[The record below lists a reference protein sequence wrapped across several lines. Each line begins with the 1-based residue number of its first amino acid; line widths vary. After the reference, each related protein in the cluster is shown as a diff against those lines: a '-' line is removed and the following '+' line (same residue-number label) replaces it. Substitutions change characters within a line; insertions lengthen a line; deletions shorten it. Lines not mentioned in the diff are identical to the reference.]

1 MFSRDLRSDPKKL
14 VGCGAALT
22 LGFAAVLSIAAV
34 TPRARLNVMQA
45 VSVVFLTTVAWR
57 FRASQGQ
64 IVNPESNDSSE
75 WGLLAVATVLGTL
88 VWATM
93 LNFYFVGD
101 DFGIL
106 AVAQA
111 PLFSQVKS
119 VFLHGDGA
127 GVFYRPLT
135 FTSYFLDHTVWGAIP
150 VGYHLTNLVLHLVT
164 IAGLFAFCR
173 QLGISRQS
181 AAITAGVFASMPIHV
196 EAVAWMSGR
205 FDVLSTA
212 IIVWAA
218 TCYVWSRRKNTIGSY
233 SLVLLLTALSIFSKE
248 TGFVLPVLFAAI
260 EMLVFRAKPGWKMAG
275 YFALAGVMF
284 AYRFSA
290 LGGLGGYKPGGSS
303 SALDISTKTFEGLLI
318 RSPSQML
325 TGFNWTQPGISVL
338 IVASLLASLLLLAA
352 ICAEPGFSGWAI
364 IKLALFWSVITV
376 IPAHFLS
383 VIGAGLSNSRILYLP
398 SVGIAMM
405 LGQVLGALK
414 GPELRRTASVLLFA
428 LFSLGLL
435 HNLAA
440 WRWTSQLVRRTLD
453 VVTQTEP
460 LPAPQTQFVFS
471 NLPDTVRGVFFFT
484 TLSESLQMAYRR
496 QDITAVRDSD
506 IQISPNTLNA
516 RPQIRLYWK
525 GETSGLLLRRD
536 SP

>member
-1 MFSRDLRSDPKKL
+1 
-14 VGCGAALT
+14 
-22 LGFAAVLSIAAV
+22 
-34 TPRARLNVMQA
+34 
-45 VSVVFLTTVAWR
+45 
-57 FRASQGQ
+57 
-64 IVNPESNDSSE
+64 SE
-75 WGLLAVATVLGTL
+75 WGLLAVAIVFGTL

-93 LNFYFVGD
+93 LNLYFVGD

-106 AVAQA
+106 ALAQA
-111 PLFSQVKS
+111 PLFSQIKS
-119 VFLHGDGA
+119 VFLHGDG

-150 VGYHLTNLVLHLVT
+150 AGYHLTNLVLHFVT

-181 AAITAGVFASMPIHV
+181 AAITAGIFASMPIHV
-196 EAVAWMSGR
+196 EAVAWMRGR

-212 IIVWAA
+212 IILLAA
-218 TCYVWSRRKNTIGSY
+218 TCYVWSRKRSTIGSY
-233 SLVLLLTALSIFSKE
+233 SLVLFLTALSIFSKE
-248 TGFVLPVLFAAI
+248 TGFMLPVLFAAI
-260 EMLVFRAKPGWKMAG
+260 EIFVFRAKPGWKIAG

-290 LGGLGGYKPGGSS
+290 LGGLGGYKPGGIS
-303 SALDISTKTFEGLLI
+303 SALDISAKTFEGLLI

-352 ICAEPGFSGWAI
+352 ICAEPDSSRWAI

-376 IPAHFLS
+376 VPAHFLS

-398 SVGIAMM
+398 SAGIAMM
-405 LGQVLGALK
+405 LGQVLGDLK
-414 GPELRRTASVLLFA
+414 GAEVRRTRSILFFA
-428 LFSLGLL
+428 LFSLGVL

-440 WRWTSQLVRRTLD
+440 WRWTSQLLERTLD
-453 VVTQTEP
+453 VVTRTEP

-484 TLSESLQMAYRR
+484 TLNESLQMAYSR
-496 QDITAVRDSD
+496 QDINAVRDSD
-506 IQISPNTLNA
+506 IEISPDTLNA
-516 RPQIRLYWK
+516 RPQIRLYWQ
-525 GETSGLLLRRD
+525 GETSGLLVRRD

>member
-14 VGCGAALT
+14 VCCGAALT
-22 LGFAAVLSIAAV
+22 LGFAAVLWIAAV

-57 FRASQGQ
+57 FRGSRDQ
-64 IVNPESNDSSE
+64 IVSPESNDSSE

-93 LNFYFVGD
+93 INFYFVGD

-106 AVAQA
+106 ALAQA
-111 PLFSQVKS
+111 PFFSQVKS
-119 VFLHGDGA
+119 VFLHGDG

-135 FTSYFLDHTVWGAIP
+135 FTSYFLDHTVWGVIP
-150 VGYHLTNLVLHLVT
+150 AGYHLTNLVLHLVT

-181 AAITAGVFASMPIHV
+181 AAITAGIFALMPIHV

-212 IIVWAA
+212 IILWAV
-218 TCYVWSRRKNTIGSY
+218 TCYVWSRRKGTIGSY

-260 EMLVFRAKPGWKMAG
+260 EMLVFRTKPGWKMAG

-284 AYRFSA
+284 AYRFRA

-318 RSPSQML
+318 RSPAQML

-506 IQISPNTLNA
+506 IEISPNTLNA